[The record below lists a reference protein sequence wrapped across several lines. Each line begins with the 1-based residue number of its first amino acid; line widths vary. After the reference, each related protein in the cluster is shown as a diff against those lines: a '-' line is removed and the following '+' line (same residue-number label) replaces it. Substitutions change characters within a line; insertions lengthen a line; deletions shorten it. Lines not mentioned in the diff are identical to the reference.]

1 MGKLFSNP
9 QGFMSDIAPEYGAML
24 VFAEHRYYGESQPFG
39 EDSLGPDPSKTGYL
53 TSEQSLA
60 DHAQLITFLKVM
72 LTIKPQFPGMTVIYK
87 CTSSTVYIGF

>member
-1 MGKLFSNP
+1 
-9 QGFMSDIAPEYGAML
+9 MSDIAPEYGAML

-72 LTIKPQFPGMTVIYK
+72 LTIKLQFPGKNVTF
-87 CTSSTVYIGF
+87 GFVTMD

>member
-1 MGKLFSNP
+1 
-9 QGFMSDIAPEYGAML
+9 MSDIAPEYGAML

-72 LTIKPQFPGMTVIYK
+72 LTIKLQFPGKTVAL
-87 CTSSTVYIGF
+87 GFVTMD

>member
-1 MGKLFSNP
+1 
-9 QGFMSDIAPEYGAML
+9 MSDIAPEYGAML

-72 LTIKPQFPGMTVIYK
+72 LTIKLQFPSKTFAL
-87 CTSSTVYIGF
+87 GFVTRHV

>member
-1 MGKLFSNP
+1 
-9 QGFMSDIAPEYGAML
+9 MSDIAPEYGAML

-72 LTIKPQFPGMTVIYK
+72 LTIKPQFPGKLLFTNVLPVQSTLGFDATVD
-87 CTSSTVYIGF
+87 

>member
-1 MGKLFSNP
+1 
-9 QGFMSDIAPEYGAML
+9 MSDIAPEYGAML

-60 DHAQLITFLKVM
+60 DHAQLITFLKVL
-72 LTIKPQFPGMTVIYK
+72 LTIKPLKFPAY
-87 CTSSTVYIGF
+87 